1 MHFSSRSPMLQ
12 MEASDVLLEALVACS
27 EVAKDAL
34 SRDQAFEIAALRYQV
49 ARALHIAARRNEPA
63 SV

>member
-1 MHFSSRSPMLQ
+1 MLQ